1 MPQQTNILLITS
13 DQQHWDTL
21 GVTNPRIRTPNLDRL
36 AQQGV
41 RFTRA
46 YCVNPTCSP
55 SRATLITGLY
65 PAWHHCWAIGV
76 KLPEDVPT
84 VGDTFQEHG
93 YNSILIGKAHFQ
105 PLASQPGSESIECQP
120 ILRDLEFW
128 RGFHRPWYGFNHVE
142 TGRMHGHESHAGQ
155 HYALWMEEKGLSNWR
170 DFFQQWPRDPDD
182 KYAGPQYTRDA
193 LLWDLPEEYH
203 HTHWVGERT
212 VANIERSV
220 QEGKPF
226 FLWSSFLD
234 PHPPYVL
241 PEPWASMYD
250 MEDMQP
256 GAFVEGEF
264 DDMPPHYAKTR
275 EESPDYAAYSEP
287 GGRGLHGFHSH
298 LHAEAEIRR
307 SMACYYGM
315 MSLID
320 AEVGRIL
327 DSLDRLGIA
336 ENTLVVFTTDHG
348 HFLGQ
353 HGLIAKG
360 AFHYEDLLRIPMLV
374 RQPGTIPAGRVS
386 DALQSQIDFVPTF
399 LSAAGIPI
407 PGLMQGMDQLPVWR
421 GETAA
426 LRQHCLIENRH
437 NPTTVHLRTLV
448 NERFKITV
456 YRGADYGEMFDLAA
470 DPHELVNRWDDPAYA
485 GIKAALLLE
494 FVQAELQREPTRMP
508 RIAGA

>member
-1 MPQQTNILLITS
+1 MIQPPNILLITS

-21 GVTNPRIRTPNLDRL
+21 GVTNPRIKTPNLDRL
-36 AQQGV
+36 AQEGV

-55 SRATLITGLY
+55 SRATMITGLY

-84 VGDTFQEHG
+84 VGDLFQEHG

-105 PLASQPGSESIECQP
+105 PLASEPGSESIERQP
-120 ILRDLEFW
+120 ILRDLDFW
-128 RGFHRPWYGFNHVE
+128 REFHGPWYGFDHVE

-155 HYALWMEEKGLSNWR
+155 HYALWMEEKGLANWR
-170 DFFQQWPRDPDD
+170 DYFQQWPRDPDD
-182 KYAGPQYTRDA
+182 KYAGPQYTRSA
-193 LLWDLPEEYH
+193 MLWDLPEEYH

-212 VANIERSV
+212 VANIERAV
-220 QEGKPF
+220 EEGKPF
-226 FLWSSFLD
+226 FLWSSFFD

-250 MEDMQP
+250 PEEIEP
-256 GAFVEGEF
+256 GRYVEGEF
-264 DDMPPHYAKTR
+264 DDMPPQYAKTR
-275 EESPDYAAYSEP
+275 EENPDFSMYHEP
-287 GGRGLHGFHSH
+287 GGHGLHGYHSH
-298 LHAEAEIRR
+298 LHDEAEIRQ

-327 DSLDRLGIA
+327 DCLDRLGIA
-336 ENTLVVFTTDHG
+336 ENTLVVFSTDHG
-348 HFLGQ
+348 HFLGH

-360 AFHYEDLLRIPMLV
+360 AFHYEDLLRIPMLA
-374 RQPGTIPAGRVS
+374 RQPGVIPAGQVS
-386 DALQSQIDFVPTF
+386 ESLQSHVDWAPTF
-399 LSAAGIPI
+399 LSAAGIPV
-407 PGLMQGMDQLPVWR
+407 PGLMQGVDQLPVWR
-421 GETAA
+421 GEVDGV
-426 LRQHCLIENRH
+426 RRHCLIENRH

-448 NERFKITV
+448 NDRYKLTV
-456 YRGADYGEMFDLAA
+456 YRGAAYGELFDLQQ
-470 DPHELVNRWDDPAYA
+470 DPGELTNRWDDPAYA
-485 GIKAALLLE
+485 GIKSALLLE
-494 FVQAELQREPTRMP
+494 FVQAEIEREPTRMP